1 MEKVVR
7 ESIESSME
15 KHQPEKA
22 ENMAKTKTFIIG
34 EDALN
39 DSSDG
44 DNLVM
49 DLSEEERV

>member
-7 ESIESSME
+7 ESIESSTE

-22 ENMAKTKTFIIG
+22 ENMAKTFIIG

-39 DSSDG
+39 ESSDG

-49 DLSEEERV
+49 DLSEEERG

>member
-7 ESIESSME
+7 ESIDSSME
-15 KHQPEKA
+15 KQRPEKA
-22 ENMAKTKTFIIG
+22 ENMARSFIIG

-39 DSSDG
+39 ESSDG